1 MYNSQ
6 FQLFG
11 STAYLFGETHIDP
24 RESTLTYELCQRLQP
39 DLICVESPNDELYPS
54 KSTGHDGLQSYV
66 NETKTPVVGIDTKP
80 SRRSH
85 GKVSEQIGDIFNQKK
100 DGQDDDIQDHRSQRM
115 DDPITNIEE
124 REEDMVQNT
133 IDAVHHYNP
142 DKVFILVGK
151 MHATA
156 ITNALSFIG
165 SIQ

>member
-11 STAYLFGETHIDP
+11 STAYLLGETHIDP
-24 RESTLTYELCQRLQP
+24 KESTVTYELCQQIQP

-66 NETKTPVVGIDTKP
+66 DETETPVVGIDTKP
-80 SRRSH
+80 SKKSA
-85 GKVSEQIGDIFNQKK
+85 GKVSEQIGDIFNNKK
-100 DGQDDDIQDHRSQRM
+100 DEQSDEIQNHRSRRM
-115 DDPITNIEE
+115 DDPITDIEE

-133 IDAVHHYNP
+133 IDAIHYYNP

-151 MHATA
+151 MHAEA
-156 ITNALSFIG
+156 ITNTLSFIG
-165 SIQ
+165 SI